1 MNTSKHILFTGLAI
15 MLASCAGND
24 VAYDASGV
32 FEATEVIVSAK
43 AQGEITA
50 LNFDEGDSV
59 LLGDT
64 LGIIDSRQLA
74 LRRQQLDATLLAND
88 SRMLDV
94 SKQIASLREQIA
106 NARREKNRFTE
117 LLNAK
122 AATQKQVDDITYQI
136 STLEAQLR
144 ALTEQV
150 ESQNRSLSRKSQGIA
165 SQIGQVDVQMGD
177 AIVTAPL
184 TGIVMQRYCEPGEY
198 AMPGKAL
205 FKVADVHHIKLRAY
219 VDAEQVNSL
228 RIGQKATVYA
238 DQGTDARRAYEGRV
252 IWIASNAEFTP
263 KTVQTRDERANLV
276 YAVKIAV
283 ENDGLIKVGM
293 YGDVAFE

>member
-1 MNTSKHILFTGLAI
+1 MNTSKCLFASLAI
-15 MLASCAGND
+15 VLTSCGGNN
-24 VAYDASGV
+24 VVYDASGV

-50 LNFDEGDSV
+50 LSFDEGDNV
-59 LLGDT
+59 RLGDT
-64 LGIIDSRQLA
+64 LGVIDSRQLA
-74 LRRQQLDATLLAND
+74 LKRQQLENNRLAND
-88 SRMLDV
+88 SRVLDV
-94 SKQIASLREQIA
+94 SRQIASLREQIA
-106 NARREKNRFTE
+106 NAKREKTRYTE

-122 AATQKQVDDITYQI
+122 AATQKQVDDISYQI
-136 STLEAQLR
+136 ATLEAQLR

-150 ESQNRSLSRKSQGIA
+150 ESQNRSLTQQSQGIV

-177 AIVTAPL
+177 AIVTSPL
-184 TGIVMQRYCEPGEY
+184 SGTVLQRYCEPGEY
-198 AMPGKAL
+198 ATPGKAL
-205 FKVADVHHIKLRAY
+205 FKIADVAHLKLRAY

-228 RIGQKATVYA
+228 RLGQQATVYA
-238 DQGTDARRAYEGRV
+238 DQGTDGRKAYKGRV

>member
-1 MNTSKHILFTGLAI
+1 MASFAI
-15 MLASCAGND
+15 VLASCGGNSVD
-24 VAYDASGV
+24 YDASGV

-43 AQGEITA
+43 TQGEITT
-50 LNFDEGDSV
+50 LTFDEGDNV
-59 LLGDT
+59 RLGDT

-74 LRRQQLDATLLAND
+74 LKRQQLENNRLAND

-106 NARREKNRFTE
+106 NARREKTRYTE

-136 STLEAQLR
+136 ATLEAQLR

-150 ESQNRSLSRKSQGIA
+150 ESQNRSLTQQSQGIV

-177 AIVTAPL
+177 AIVTSPL
-184 TGIVMQRYCEPGEY
+184 SGTVLQRYCEPGEY
-198 AMPGKAL
+198 AMPGKAM
-205 FKVADVHHIKLRAY
+205 FKIADIAHLKLRAY

-238 DQGTDARRAYEGRV
+238 DQGTDARKAYKGRV